1 MAWPF
6 SKAKL
11 ETPPRPPS
19 PVKKKVTKVVDG
31 LKEITK
37 LAKGLGSIN
46 KDFDIFRKE
55 VDDELKTLNKGFA
68 PILDKNEA
76 QEKEISELRA
86 NSQKLAKSTEG
97 VRKSVESLH
106 AEFHDGVKPL
116 GKNIAAVL
124 DKNMEQDSKIK
135 DLEAIDN
142 KMLSTIDGFE
152 RDIDGMKDIIKDV
165 ENTFSIGALDK
176 LSNSIKSFGKTLNKM
191 EEDDDELVKS
201 LEKVDRRIGNVE
213 RKAADVEM
221 AQQEAKNM
229 AEMLSQ
235 NAEEF
240 KSVVNTH
247 TENMVAMSSKVNAAL
262 NQYTDIEQ
270 MTVDLQNRMRTIEN
284 QLSLLNQNSQI
295 LSELAR
301 KVAYLEK
308 TTSKTIVVD

>member
-11 ETPPRPPS
+11 EAPPRPPS
-19 PVKKKVTKVVDG
+19 PVKKKVAKVVDG
-31 LKEITK
+31 LKELTK
-37 LAKGLGSIN
+37 LAKGLDSIN

-55 VDDELKTLNKGFA
+55 VGDELKILNKGFA
-68 PILDKNEA
+68 PILDKNEE
-76 QEKEISELRA
+76 QEKEISELQA

-116 GKNIAAVL
+116 SKNIAAVI
-124 DKNMEQDSKIK
+124 DKNMEQDDKIK

-176 LSNSIKSFGKTLNKM
+176 LSGSLKSFSKTLNKM

-201 LEKVDRRIGNVE
+201 LDKVSRRIGNVE
-213 RKAADVEM
+213 KKAADVEM
-221 AQQEAKNM
+221 AQQEAKNT

-235 NAEEF
+235 NAEDF
-240 KSVVNTH
+240 KNVVNTH

-270 MTVDLQNRMRTIEN
+270 MTVDLQNRMRAIEN
-284 QLSLLNQNSQI
+284 QLGLLNQNSQI

-308 TTSKTIVVD
+308 TTAKTIVVD

>member
-1 MAWPF
+1 
-6 SKAKL
+6 
-11 ETPPRPPS
+11 
-19 PVKKKVTKVVDG
+19 
-31 LKEITK
+31 
-37 LAKGLGSIN
+37 
-46 KDFDIFRKE
+46 
-55 VDDELKTLNKGFA
+55 
-68 PILDKNEA
+68 
-76 QEKEISELRA
+76 
-86 NSQKLAKSTEG
+86 
-97 VRKSVESLH
+97 
-106 AEFHDGVKPL
+106 
-116 GKNIAAVL
+116 
-124 DKNMEQDSKIK
+124 MEQDSKIK

-176 LSNSIKSFGKTLNKM
+176 LSSSIKSFGKTLNKM

-221 AQQEAKNM
+221 AQQEAKNT

-240 KSVVNTH
+240 KSVVNAH

-270 MTVDLQNRMRTIEN
+270 MTVDLQNRMRAIEN
-284 QLSLLNQNSQI
+284 QLGLLNQNSQI
-295 LSELAR
+295 LAELAR